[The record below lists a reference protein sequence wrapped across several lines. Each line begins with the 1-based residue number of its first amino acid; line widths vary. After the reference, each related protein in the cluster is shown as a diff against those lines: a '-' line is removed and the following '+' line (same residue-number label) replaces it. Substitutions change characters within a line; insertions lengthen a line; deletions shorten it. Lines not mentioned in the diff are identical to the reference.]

1 MPPLRQCYHFGNATI
16 SAMPPLPQ
24 CHHFGK
30 ATTCGNCYH
39 FCNATTSAMP
49 PLPQCHHFRN
59 ATTSAIATTS
69 AMLPPFRQCQQSDN
83 ALINN
88 ILPPR
93 LSPSD
98 YQEPDYQEPRLN
110 SEGVDD
116 KTPTKSLTLAC
127 YATLLPDKED
137 GKTQQNRPQLWIHHP
152 TSPFF
157 PNTANLLRVPNGSTI
172 IHPNIIPTAAPTKV
186 LRVPD
191 GVFKHTDEVNKVRR
205 PSHIN

>member
-1 MPPLRQCYHFGNATI
+1 MHQETTDHTRRTLTNK
-16 SAMPPLPQ
+16 S
-24 CHHFGK
+24 HHF
-30 ATTCGNCYH
+30 GNCYH
-39 FCNATTSAMP
+39 FCNATTSAML
-49 PLPQCHHFRN
+49 PLRQSHRLRQLLPLLQCHRFRN

-98 YQEPDYQEPRLN
+98 YQEPRLN

-137 GKTQQNRPQLWIHHP
+137 GKTPQNRPQLWIHHP